1 MAYEAKF
8 IIAAE
13 NRVKQGLDDAK
24 KDLTGFSDA
33 AENIGKRLKEALTVT
48 AIVVGFEKL
57 GKAAFDCFVEFGE
70 GERRI
75 KQLKIALDNNETS
88 FSRATRLIDEMRGMS
103 LASKDQIEGLVAELA
118 TLGKSDA
125 EIDRITRAAVNL
137 SNVTGQDLNSAFTL
151 INGTFTGTAGKL
163 EKLIPQIGDL
173 KKEQLEAGG
182 AVDLINGK
190 FGEMSAQLAE
200 NNIPQKIKNIQDAWG
215 DFKENLGEA
224 VAPIFNPIL
233 EGINRIIE
241 GWNNAAKAAKLHDQ
255 ILTSSSYTQ
264 KIALTQ
270 SLLETQKE
278 QLRLFDQGIG
288 GKTIERIQ
296 KQLTSRDLDP
306 QTKMMLQES
315 LDVWQGQRDAIVSAI
330 NVSEATITDL
340 KRIWQKIPAGKLAPQ
355 DLIPTVSLLG
365 QPTSGAGGAM
375 GGAGGGTGTSGST
388 GTTSSQASDFFSDS
402 WTRHYQA
409 LGEQFTSTL
418 SQASSYISDSWS
430 RHYQKAAEAYNEVI
444 ASNVPEMDFWHKL
457 FILENKG
464 EGEFGAF
471 PELPTSQASDYVSDS
486 WSRHYEVAF
495 KSFSDSLDKMTAG
508 VDYQNMLMDN
518 FSIGTEEAVND
529 FNSAREQL
537 RKIKEYWDEHPLT
550 GAELARSEG
559 MNRMGRIALGIEAP
573 NVYEPSPADT
583 YRELMTE
590 QEYQWSLAMNKL
602 GESILNSFSQASDY
616 VSDSWSRHYQK
627 LGEIWQEEKNTLA
640 LMEKFAPT
648 TSGQYSMSG
657 WKMGYQLWQLQTENQ
672 YKDPLAG
679 KGFARQFETAL
690 EPLKRT
696 LGEKISDLG
705 VKLYNWGNNNGG
717 TVGNIVSGAGIWLTG
732 AGLGLDNIFG
742 AIGGLAGKFWGLIES
757 VSSLRQILDPITT
770 ILKAALQVIQPML
783 DTILTPIVGILQ
795 ILGQTIG
802 QMLLPVL
809 QALAPVIKFLG
820 DAFVWLYNNVIGP
833 VGNLMFKIFATIWNA
848 IASAINSLLGWLG
861 VHLGTIDTS
870 IDVLKK
876 IDAGALQTAGAS
888 AVGQTA
894 AQSASYRSQSIT
906 INIYQ
911 EAPVVGSGGMT
922 EFARIIRGEFERL
935 GYYGA

>member
-57 GKAAFDCFVEFGE
+57 GKAVFECFQEFGE
-70 GERRI
+70 AERRLLR
-75 KQLKIALDNNETS
+75 LKVALGDNES
-88 FSRATRLIDEMRGMS
+88 SVSKMERLIGDLKKQT
-103 LASKDQIEGLVAELA
+103 LASKDEIENLVGELA
-118 TLGKSDA
+118 MLGKSDT
-125 EIDRITRAAVNL
+125 EIEKISRATVNL
-137 SNVTGQDLNSAFTL
+137 SNVTGQDLNSAFIL
-151 INGTFTGTAGKL
+151 INGTFTGTAGRL
-163 EKLIPQIGDL
+163 ERLIPQIGDL

-340 KRIWQKIPAGKLAPQ
+340 KRIWQKIPTGKLAPQ

-365 QPTSGAGGAM
+365 QPT
-375 GGAGGGTGTSGST
+375 GGAGGGNGGRAGETPDEKLLSKFAPITTGPYSARGYAFAMQYWEQFEKPQPFDLLKSLSDAYAGNIDIIGDQLSGAANNLATIVEGDIVPEADRLSIAMAGITGTVEGEIGPVFSNAINEIDFAQIGEAMLLNFAPPKTKSEELSEAYAGNVDAIGATTGRLSGVLTSATTDIESYSDALSDAMAGMTDAILTFNPALEKSVEELNTNLLLYEESFLLNFAPPKTLEEQLSEAYAGNVDIIGGTSGIP
-388 GTTSSQASDFFSDS
+388 AS
-402 WTRHYQA
+402 
-409 LGEQFTSTL
+409 L
-418 SQASSYISDSWS
+418 SQDVSEIANYTKLLSTKSW
-430 RHYQKAAEAYNEVI
+430 
-444 ASNVPEMDFWHKL
+444 F
-457 FILENKG
+457 
-464 EGEFGAF
+464 
-471 PELPTSQASDYVSDS
+471 
-486 WSRHYEVAF
+486 
-495 KSFSDSLDKMTAG
+495 
-508 VDYQNMLMDN
+508 
-518 FSIGTEEAVND
+518 
-529 FNSAREQL
+529 
-537 RKIKEYWDEHPLT
+537 
-550 GAELARSEG
+550 RSEG
-559 MNRMGRIALGIEAP
+559 KAIF
-573 NVYEPSPADT
+573 
-583 YRELMTE
+583 
-590 QEYQWSLAMNKL
+590 Q
-602 GESILNSFSQASDY
+602 
-616 VSDSWSRHYQK
+616 
-627 LGEIWQEEKNTLA
+627 
-640 LMEKFAPT
+640 
-648 TSGQYSMSG
+648 
-657 WKMGYQLWQLQTENQ
+657 
-672 YKDPLAG
+672 PL
-679 KGFARQFETAL
+679 E
-690 EPLKRT
+690 RT
-696 LGEKISDLG
+696 PGEKISDIG
-705 VKLYNWGNNNGG
+705 VKLYNWGNNKGG
-717 TVGNIVSGAGIWLTG
+717 TVGNIASGAGGLIAS
-732 AGLGLDNIFG
+732 AGLGLDKIFG
-742 AIGGLAGKFWGLIES
+742 PIGGLVDKFLGIISS
-757 VSSLRQILDPITT
+757 VGALQQILDPVTT
-770 ILKAALQVIQPML
+770 ILQAAFQVIQPML

-802 QMLLPVL
+802 QLLLPIL
-809 QALAPVIKFLG
+809 QALTPIVKFLG
-820 DAFVWLYNNVIGP
+820 DAFVWLYNSVVLP
-833 VGNLMFKIFATIWNA
+833 VGNLMYKIFATIWNA
-848 IASAINSLLGWLG
+848 IASAINFLLGWLG

-894 AQSASYRSQSIT
+894 AQSANYRSQSIT